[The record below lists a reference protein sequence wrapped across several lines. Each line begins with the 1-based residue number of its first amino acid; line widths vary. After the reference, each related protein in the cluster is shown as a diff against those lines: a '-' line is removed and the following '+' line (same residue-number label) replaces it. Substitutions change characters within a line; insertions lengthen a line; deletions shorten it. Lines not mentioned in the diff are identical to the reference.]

1 MNPADVHLRVQE
13 AVRAWGA
20 APDIEAAAK
29 QLEEARRAL
38 PPDLVAQLVD
48 EVAEI
53 SAEMMVELL
62 TEERGVDVSAEPVE
76 LGGVELLPKQAA
88 RLSAWL
94 EDQQRTAEALGID
107 GDAWIRQ
114 MERGFDRFLAR
125 ARGDEGTPELAEAT
139 AKAHQLLGAERET
152 FQPRPEPGV
161 SERAGLAG
169 VLAARDFAK
178 KKK

>member
-1 MNPADVHLRVQE
+1 MNPADVHPRVQD

-29 QLEEARRAL
+29 QLEEHRRAL
-38 PPDLVAQLVD
+38 PPELVAQLVD

-53 SAEMMVELL
+53 SAEMMIDLL
-62 TEERGVDVSAEPVE
+62 TEERGVDVSAETVE

-94 EDQQRTAEALGID
+94 EDQKRTAEALGLD

-114 MERGFDRFLAR
+114 MERGFDRYVAR
-125 ARGDEGTPELAEAT
+125 ERGDAATEVAEAT
-139 AKAHQLLGAERET
+139 DKAHQLLGGERGAFE
-152 FQPRPEPGV
+152 PRPAPGE
-161 SERAGLAG
+161 SAKAGLAG
-169 VLAARDFAK
+169 MLAARDFAK
-178 KKK
+178 KKS